1 MTSVVLGQRYRGP
14 SASANGGYTAG
25 ILATTAAPG
34 APASVRLRL
43 PPPLETPLSIA
54 GDRLLDG
61 DAVVAELT
69 RTEVDL
75 DVPAGVPLPDAVRAT
90 TRYAGFDEHPF
101 PGCFACGTGRP
112 PGDGLGLRPGPVA
125 GRELVA
131 AVWEPVAGDTDA
143 ATVWAALDCPGA
155 WSVDVGG
162 RPMVLGTIAADVR
175 ALPTAGEPHVVLGW
189 HLGTE
194 GRRTA
199 TATALYDPAGAVLAV
214 ASAIWIAVDPSLF
227 ER

>member
-1 MTSVVLGQRYRGP
+1 MTDVWIDRRYRGP

-25 ILATTAAPG
+25 LLATAAAPG
-34 APASVRLRL
+34 QPASVRLRL
-43 PPPLETPLSIA
+43 PPPLETPLA
-54 GDRLLDG
+54 VHENRLLDG
-61 DAVVAELT
+61 DAVVAEVT
-69 RTEVDL
+69 RASVDVAAPEPVAL
-75 DVPAGVPLPDAVRAT
+75 RDAVRAA
-90 TRYAGFDEHPF
+90 TRYGGFDEHPF

-155 WSVDVGG
+155 WSVDIAG

-194 GRRTA
+194 GRRTS
-199 TATALYDPAGAVLAV
+199 TATALYDAAGAVLAV
-214 ASAIWIAVDPSLF
+214 ATAIWIAIDPSLF